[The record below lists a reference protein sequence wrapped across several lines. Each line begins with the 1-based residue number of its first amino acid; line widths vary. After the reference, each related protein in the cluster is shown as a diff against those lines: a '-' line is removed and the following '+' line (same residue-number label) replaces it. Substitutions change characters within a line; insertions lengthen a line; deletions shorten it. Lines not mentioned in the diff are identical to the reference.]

1 MARPIR
7 GSLVWIAYLLAVIVF
22 GLIALIFAMQ
32 QRSIQEMGA
41 QTAAEQEL
49 HLLGLA
55 VQGQLERAQY
65 RTAADLISAWGTSSP
80 QVGEVTLIAQS
91 GEVIAVY
98 RAPTVPAE
106 VIRLSQLLEYSYD
119 GKAELRLSYNAGPAR
134 AGERRLSL
142 QLLALYLLAATA
154 GAVLVHL
161 NERRRIALA
170 LLRATTE
177 ELESYF
183 EHSLDLFCILDM
195 QGRFRKL
202 NYRWEQVLGFA
213 PRELENRMLTDLV
226 DAADL
231 PKARD
236 ALERLGR
243 QENVPALRAHCRH
256 LDGSLRGIEW
266 VMLARGGRIFAAA
279 RDVTESEA
287 REREIV
293 FLNRIYSTLSETN
306 QLIVRCRDETLLFEN
321 ICRIA
326 VDFGGMGLA
335 WIGKEDP
342 ATRRIV
348 PIAHFGQG
356 VEMLGRLPISTDASL
371 PEGRGP
377 AGQAWREREPFF
389 VNDWAADP
397 RLAFWRERFPGWSW
411 GSSATVP
418 IQRNARTYALLNF
431 YDTVPNTFSGKT
443 IDLLREMA
451 VDIEFALARLDL
463 EAHKQKTDEELRI
476 AAIAFESQEPMLVTD
491 VLGNIL
497 RVNTAFTRIT
507 GYAQSE
513 VLGRNPNFLNSGKHE
528 AQFYTEM
535 WEDVHAHG
543 FWQGEVW
550 NRRKN
555 SEVFPTWMTISS
567 VRDPSGRVSQFVA
580 SFADVTERKEAAAA
594 ISRLAYYDS
603 LTTLPNRQ
611 LMMDRL
617 VQALRAGHRAGRY
630 GAVLFLDLDNFK
642 TINDTMGHDVGDQ
655 LLQETARRLR
665 ANVREQDTVA
675 RFGGDEFIVL
685 LENLEGP
692 HERAAV
698 VSKSIGDKLLAAL
711 AHAYTLQ
718 GKEFL
723 CSASIGVAMWRG
735 DTRTDVHELLKR
747 SDMAM
752 YEAKKAGRN
761 VVRFFDPIMQTTIE
775 NRARLEGRLRLGL
788 GLGQFQLHYQPL
800 VDERGNV
807 HGVEALIRW
816 KDPERGIVSPAEFI
830 PIAEES
836 DLIVSLGRW
845 VLEAACRQLREWSH
859 SGSARALHISVN
871 ISPKHFAAESFV
883 AEVADTIAATGADP
897 SRLELEITENMLLND
912 IEETIVKMSELR
924 RMGVSFA
931 LDDFGTGYSS
941 LSYLQRLPLNV
952 LKIDQSFVSKLG
964 QDERSGALVRTIIQ
978 MGTTLGLQVL
988 AEGVETQGQRRLLAQ
1003 WGCHL
1008 YQGYLFGRPMPVEK
1022 LLIGADSNAG

>member
-7 GSLVWIAYLLAVIVF
+7 ASLVWVAYFLALIVF

-65 RTAADLISAWGTSSP
+65 RTAADLIGAWGTSSP
-80 QVGEVTLIAQS
+80 QVGDVTLIAQS

-98 RAPTVPAE
+98 RAPTPPAE

-142 QLLALYLLAATA
+142 QLLALYLLAAAA

-170 LLRATTE
+170 QLRAATE

-202 NYRWEQVLGFA
+202 NHRWEQALGFA
-213 PRELENRMLTDLV
+213 PQELENRMLTDLI

-231 PKARD
+231 PKARA
-236 ALERLGR
+236 ALAQLGR
-243 QENVPALRAHCRH
+243 QESVPALRARCRH
-256 LDGSLRGIEW
+256 RDGSLRSIEW
-266 VMLARGGRIFAAA
+266 VMLPRGGRIFAAA
-279 RDVTESEA
+279 RDITQSEA

-326 VDFGGMGLA
+326 VEFGGMGLA

-348 PIAHFGQG
+348 PIAQFGHG
-356 VEMLGRLPISTDASL
+356 IELLGKLHLSTDAAL

-377 AGQAWREREPFF
+377 GGQAWREREPFF
-389 VNDWAADP
+389 VNEWASDP
-397 RLAFWRERFPGWSW
+397 RLAYWRERLPAWSW
-411 GSSATVP
+411 GSSAAVP
-418 IQRNARTYALLNF
+418 ILRNGRTYAILNF
-431 YDTVPNTFSGKT
+431 YDTAANAFSGQT
-443 IDLLREMA
+443 VDLLREMA

-497 RVNTAFTRIT
+497 RVNAAFTRTT

-528 AQFYTEM
+528 PQFYTEM
-535 WEDVHAHG
+535 WEDVSAHG
-543 FWQGEVW
+543 YWQGEVW
-550 NRRKN
+550 DRRKN
-555 SEVFPTWMTISS
+555 GEVFPTWMTISS
-567 VRDPSGRVSQFVA
+567 VRDPNGRVSQFVA

-642 TINDTMGHDVGDQ
+642 TINDTLGHDVGDQ

-692 HERAAV
+692 HERAAI

-711 AHAYTLQ
+711 AHPYTLQ
-718 GKEFL
+718 GREFL
-723 CSASIGVAMWRG
+723 CSASIGVALWRG

-788 GLGQFQLHYQPL
+788 SLGQFQLHYQPL
-800 VDERGNV
+800 VDENGSV

-816 KDPERGIVSPAEFI
+816 NDPERGIVSPAEFI

-845 VLEAACRQLREWSH
+845 VLETACRQLREWSH
-859 SGSARALHISVN
+859 SGATRALHVSVN

-883 AEVADTIAATGADP
+883 AEIADTIAATGADP
-897 SRLELEITENMLLND
+897 GRLELEITENMLLND

-978 MGTTLGLQVL
+978 MGKTLGLQVL
-988 AEGVETQGQRRLLAQ
+988 AEGVETESQHRLLAQ

-1008 YQGYLFGRPMPVEK
+1008 YQGYLFGRPKPIEK
-1022 LLIGADSNAG
+1022 LLIGADSSAG